1 MNSLIIF
8 ILILLITY
16 FIINQIKE
24 KSKENFEDR
33 EN

>member
-16 FIINQIKE
+16 SIINQIKE
-24 KSKENFEDR
+24 KNKENFEDR